1 MTDGEISIDDPRA
14 PDVSRLLEVHLAFAR
29 APTPPEDAHALEVD
43 ELLDPAVKF
52 FSLRRGGK
60 LLAVGALK
68 RLDRDHAEVKSMH
81 TAQDAR
87 GQGIGRRMLEHLV
100 DVARAEGYR
109 RVSLETG
116 SMAEFAPAR
125 SLYERAG
132 FEPCAPF
139 GDYRLS
145 ANSTY
150 MTLRLPGRPQDV
162 TVRALGRTLS
172 IGVWSPDEGA
182 LPLLIAHDG
191 PEYDKLAALTR
202 YAETAIG
209 LGATPPFRIALLP
222 PGDRDEWYSASARY
236 GRALCNR
243 ILPALREQVAVAA
256 RPVGMGASLGAVA
269 MLQAQRAWPGTFAGL
284 FLQSGSFFMP
294 RFDRHESAFPRYG
307 RIVRFVRSVL
317 RSSEHEDTAPVAMT
331 CGANEEN
338 IHNNR
343 LMVDALARQG
353 YAASLAEVPGAHNFA
368 AWLDALDP
376 HLTRLL
382 ADLWPAP

>member
-43 ELLDPAVKF
+43 ELLDPSVKF

-68 RLDRDHAEVKSMH
+68 RLDREHAEVKSMH
-81 TAQDAR
+81 TAQDVR

-100 DVARAEGYR
+100 DVARADGYR

-125 SLYERAG
+125 SLYASAG
-132 FEPCAPF
+132 FEPCQPF

-145 ANSTY
+145 PNSTY
-150 MTLRLPGRPQDV
+150 MTLRLPRRPEEV
-162 TVRALGRTLS
+162 AVRALGRTLA
-172 IGVWSPDEGA
+172 IRVWSPAEGT
-182 LPLLIAHDG
+182 LPLLIVHDG
-191 PEYDKLAALTR
+191 PEYDTLAALTR
-202 YAETAIG
+202 YAEAAVERGAI
-209 LGATPPFRIALLP
+209 APFRVALLP
-222 PGDRDEWYSASARY
+222 PGDRDEWYSASALY

-243 ILPALREQVAVAA
+243 ILPVLREHVAVAA
-256 RPVGMGASLGAVA
+256 RPVGMGASLGALA
-269 MLQAQRAWPGTFAGL
+269 MLHAQRAWPDTFAGL
-284 FLQSGSFFMP
+284 FLQSGSFFVP
-294 RFDRHESAFPRYG
+294 RFDRHESRFPRYG

-317 RSSEHEDTAPVAMT
+317 RSSRHEDTVPVTMT

-343 LMVDALARQG
+343 LVADALAGQG
-353 YAASLAEVPGAHNFA
+353 YVTNLAEVSGAHNFEG
-368 AWLDALDP
+368 WRGALDP

-382 ADLWPAP
+382 ANLWPAP